1 MTTNSTKKFVAF
13 LEAELGKSS
22 NEKRTPKEALDAQI
36 IFGNKMTEIVS
47 KMDKLLRRYQRE
59 NEELQNM
66 LMSST
71 RGQLV
76 DFSIDLESPG
86 TAISIVQD
94 DEMIENFGGEE
105 MSKIGHRKF
114 EKTKDGK
121 YRCPYKPS
129 CTKTF
134 AFRKSMKNHIRT
146 HTGEKPFTCIIC
158 DKSFA
163 RSDICKRH
171 MLTHPGMNGIGCK
184 YCYRKLPGSKIK
196 SHQERCPERKNR

>member
-1 MTTNSTKKFVAF
+1 MSSNSKKEFIAF
-13 LEAELGKSS
+13 LEAELEKSS
-22 NEKRTPKEALDAQI
+22 NEKRTLKETLDAQI

-59 NEELQNM
+59 NEDLQNL

-71 RGQLV
+71 KEQLV
-76 DFSIDLESPG
+76 DFSIDLESLG
-86 TAISIVQD
+86 SEISIVQD
-94 DEMIENFGGEE
+94 HDSLGNFDDGEIL
-105 MSKIGHRKF
+105 KVGHQKF
-114 EKTKDGK
+114 EKTKNGK

-171 MLTHPGMNGIGCK
+171 MLTHPGMHGIGCK
-184 YCYRKLPGSKIK
+184 YCYRKLPASKIK
-196 SHQERCPERKNR
+196 SHQDRCPERKNR